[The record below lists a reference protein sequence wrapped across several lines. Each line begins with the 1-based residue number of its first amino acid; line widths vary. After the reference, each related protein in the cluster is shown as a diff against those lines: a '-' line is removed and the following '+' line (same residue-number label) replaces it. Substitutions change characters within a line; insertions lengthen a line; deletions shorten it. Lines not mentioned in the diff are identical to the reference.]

1 MAEIIK
7 SVFARQGELSK
18 KPHPATKTSNSL
30 IRQRELSKSLIRQRE
45 LSGSSSGNE
54 NFQKSLS
61 GNENF
66 QKSSSGN
73 ENSQKKHHP
82 ATNFSKRIIEQ
93 RELFR
98 NHRSEKKKLTKYR
111 KGETTP
117 PNLPSPFPPL
127 DLKKQRNIHPQP
139 ARLPYSSAK
148 IPEKTAER
156 NIQAKPQTLT
166 PPLPSRSTHQ
176 LSRAQIPS
184 FHSKDQNNRQ

>member
-1 MAEIIK
+1 MYGQVSPLEYSPITPPSLTYK
-7 SVFARQGELSK
+7 SWKQKRLLNSKVNPSTIEQINGRNNQICLRPARRTFK
-18 KPHPATKTSNSL
+18 KPHPATRTSNSL

-66 QKSSSGN
+66 QRPSSGN
-73 ENSQKKHHP
+73 ENSQEKHHP

-111 KGETTP
+111 KGETP
-117 PNLPSPFPPL
+117 PPTSPLHSPL
-127 DLKKQRNIHPQP
+127 SI
-139 ARLPYSSAK
+139 
-148 IPEKTAER
+148 
-156 NIQAKPQTLT
+156 
-166 PPLPSRSTHQ
+166 
-176 LSRAQIPS
+176 
-184 FHSKDQNNRQ
+184 